1 LGVKN
6 KKQITQKIFST
17 YSTITIGSAT
27 CRHSG
32 E

>member
-1 LGVKN
+1 VQKN
-6 KKQITQKIFST
+6 KQITQKTFST